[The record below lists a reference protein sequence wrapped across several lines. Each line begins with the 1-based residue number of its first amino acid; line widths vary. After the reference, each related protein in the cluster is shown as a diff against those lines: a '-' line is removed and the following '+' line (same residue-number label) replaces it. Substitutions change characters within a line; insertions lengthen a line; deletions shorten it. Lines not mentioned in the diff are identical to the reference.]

1 LTTHETLDSVFEL
14 EIVGATPAVE
24 GAPLVAPVI
33 PGDGE
38 PFVVTSASVP
48 SLASA
53 WRFVMIT
60 VAPELVMTY
69 RNAMLEFAFSDVA
82 IFAAYCVGVSPDST
96 AVVPLAVTSTLVNDQ
111 LMLPAPVVVPTQVS
125 VSDCTVPAAVSLPIV
140 AV

>member
-1 LTTHETLDSVFEL
+1 LTTHETLESVFEL

-33 PGDGE
+33 FGDGE

-60 VAPELVMTY
+60 VAPELVMT
-69 RNAMLEFAFSDVA
+69 
-82 IFAAYCVGVSPDST
+82 
-96 AVVPLAVTSTLVNDQ
+96 
-111 LMLPAPVVVPTQVS
+111 
-125 VSDCTVPAAVSLPIV
+125 
-140 AV
+140 